1 MKNLEDLIFIN
12 PETKK
17 EIYFDKNKN
26 RFRDQDIFFNKFDK
40 IHDLFLDDKNKITN
54 DQSEF
59 YNDVKFPNYDDID
72 DFGSLIDK
80 ASKSLFAKKLDDEL
94 NYNSKIL
101 EAGCGTGQL
110 SIFLSRYNRQV
121 FGIDLSKGSL
131 LEAENFLN
139 KNNIKN
145 VYLFRMNIFKLLF
158 EDNYFDYII
167 SNGVLHH
174 THNPKLAFSMLTK
187 KLKKHG
193 YIIIGL
199 YHKYGRFVQKL
210 RQNLIKIFGPKLR
223 ILDRRFSENISQK
236 KKYAW
241 FLDQYK
247 NPSETVHTL
256 EEVLNWFKEN
266 NISYIS
272 SIPFDFDNEK
282 PLLDES
288 NIKLPKN
295 LFLKEISLT
304 FNLRQIYEG
313 GFFIVIGKK
322 N

>member
-17 EIYFDKNKN
+17 KIYYDKNKN
-26 RFRDQDIFFNKFDK
+26 RFGDQDILFNKFDK

-101 EAGCGTGQL
+101 EARCGTGQL

-187 KLKKHG
+187 KLKKDG

-210 RQNLIKIFGPKLR
+210 RQNLIRIFGPKLR

-236 KKYAW
+236 KKICMV
-241 FLDQYK
+241 FR
-247 NPSETVHTL
+247 
-256 EEVLNWFKEN
+256 
-266 NISYIS
+266 
-272 SIPFDFDNEK
+272 SIQK
-282 PLLDES
+282 S
-288 NIKLPKN
+288 I
-295 LFLKEISLT
+295 
-304 FNLRQIYEG
+304 
-313 GFFIVIGKK
+313 
-322 N
+322 